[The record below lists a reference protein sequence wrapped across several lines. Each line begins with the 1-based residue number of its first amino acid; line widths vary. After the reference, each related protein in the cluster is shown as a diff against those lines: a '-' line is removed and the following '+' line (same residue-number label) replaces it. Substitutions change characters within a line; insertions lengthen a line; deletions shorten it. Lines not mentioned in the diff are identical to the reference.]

1 MLAAHTLPNLPNLTA
16 EQAEFWVA
24 AALAEAKAL
33 RQHDDGLYP
42 QQGDDAALASAQQL
56 RAAWQRWADDADA
69 LLAQLR
75 PKLLLKV
82 HVIGAMDLDYA
93 IGRARAMLSL
103 TPQAVISSREQVRH
117 GVVRSAEE
125 VRRELRA
132 AAGR

>member
-1 MLAAHTLPNLPNLTA
+1 MLAAHTLPNLPELTV
-16 EQAEFWVA
+16 EQAEFWIA
-24 AALAEAKAL
+24 AALAEARAL
-33 RQHDDGLYP
+33 RQHDDRLYP
-42 QQGDDAALASAQQL
+42 SQGDVSALAWAEQL

-69 LLAQLR
+69 LLDQLR
-75 PKLLLKV
+75 PQLRLKV

-103 TPQAVISSREQVRH
+103 TPAAVISSREQVRR
-117 GVVRSAEE
+117 GAVQSAGE